1 MKSSFSL
8 PAILIVFSLI
18 YACKKTDSVTVPTLT
33 TLPVT
38 NLTFTT
44 ASAGGILTSDGKSS
58 ITAEGVCWS
67 TTSGPTTSDAK
78 TSDGTN
84 IGQFISNITGLTAG
98 TPYFLRAYATNSVG
112 TAYGNEISFSTP
124 PLQLATVSTSA
135 VTNITVNSAITGGNV
150 TSDNG
155 DAVTARGVCFGLST
169 APTISG
175 VHTIDGAGI
184 GSYVSNLTGLVDGTQ
199 YFVRAYA
206 TNSSGTSYG
215 NEVTFTTAAIPAANE
230 ITIQAFAFVP
240 QTLTVSVN
248 STVKWKNLD
257 GITHT
262 VTSDN
267 LLWDSGNVANGGTF
281 KFTFTATGTFSYH
294 CKIHPSM
301 TGTIIVQ

>member
-1 MKSSFSL
+1 
-8 PAILIVFSLI
+8 
-18 YACKKTDSVTVPTLT
+18 VPTLT

-38 NLTFTT
+38 NVTFTA
-44 ASAGGILTSDGKSS
+44 ASAGGILTSDGKSA

-67 TTSGPTTSDAK
+67 TSSSPTTSDTK
-78 TSDGTN
+78 TNDGTN
-84 IGQFISNITGLTAG
+84 IGQFVSSINGLTAG
-98 TPYFLRAYATNSVG
+98 TSYFVRAYATNSAG

-124 PLQLATVSTSA
+124 PLQPASVTTNA
-135 VTNITVNSAITGGNV
+135 VTNITISSAVSGGNV
-150 TSDNG
+150 TTDNG
-155 DAVTARGVCFGLST
+155 DAVTARGVCWSLNTG
-169 APTISG
+169 PTITG
-175 VHTIDGAGI
+175 PHTTDGTGI
-184 GSYVSNLTGLVDGTQ
+184 GSYISNLTGLVDGTQ

-206 TNSSGTSYG
+206 TNSSGTAYG

-240 QTLTVSVN
+240 QTLTITVN

-257 GITHT
+257 AITHT

-267 LLWDSGNVANGGTF
+267 LVWDSGNILNGGTF
-281 KFTFTATGTFSYH
+281 KFTFTATGTFTYH